1 MTKIE
6 QAVEE
11 TPEKGTDKYFYVI
24 LAVVAVVF
32 AGFFLL
38 RQLEPPARSVV
49 TVPEL
54 QEENLNG
61 ELNDEDGYLYNG
73 FSFVL
78 FDGLWYTTV
87 SRGNADYQIPLHFGP
102 RDLQNATMNGSLSD
116 AFNEGTDIY
125 IAVDPLDPG
134 QEFIALAG
142 SELAQNMATAIKRRP
157 VGACFQNETSMCA
170 SRPIRTCESTEHA
183 LIELRQEAGPSVEFR
198 GICMILRGERYDLV
212 KAVDR
217 LLLAWYG
224 IQP

>member
-1 MTKIE
+1 MTEIE

-11 TPEKGTDKYFYVI
+11 TAGQGTDRYFYVI
-24 LAVVAVVF
+24 LAVIVIVF

-38 RQLEPPARSVV
+38 QRLEPPVGSVV
-49 TVPEL
+49 TVSGL
-54 QEENLNG
+54 QGENLNG
-61 ELNDEDGYLYNG
+61 SLSEEEGYLYNG

-87 SRGNADYQIPLHFGP
+87 SRGNTDYQIPLHFGP
-102 RDLQNATMNGSLSD
+102 RDLQNVTMNGSLSD

-125 IAVDPLDPG
+125 IAVDPLDSG
-134 QEFIALAG
+134 QDFIALAA

-157 VGACFQNETSMCA
+157 VGACLQNETSMCA
-170 SRPIRTCESTEHA
+170 SRPIRTCGSTEHA
-183 LIELRQEAGPSVEFR
+183 LIELRQEAGPSVEFH
-198 GICMILRGERYDLV
+198 GTCMILRGERYDLV

-224 IQP
+224 VQ